1 MKTIGPYTIDIV
13 ETGRF
18 ALDGGAMFGVV
29 PKPLWE
35 RAYTQSDARN
45 RIPMAAKALLLRSES
60 HTILVDTGNSPFMH
74 AKLLDIYGID
84 FGTYDIEQS
93 LSRLGVRVEDVTDV
107 ILTHLHFDHAGGAV
121 VRNAAGESVPRF
133 PNAWYHV
140 QKEHFD
146 WAAAPTE
153 KDRASFVPEMYLPLV
168 DNGRLQLLDGP
179 GEIFPMVYL
188 DLSFGHTS
196 ALQTVRVSD
205 GASTVYYP
213 ADLMPTGAHIGIA
226 YGMGYDNFPLTTMA
240 EKKHVLPMIIDEQ
253 WLVVFE
259 HDALRQAAGVIM
271 GEKGATLGPDIT
283 ITDVQ

>member
-1 MKTIGPYTIDIV
+1 MMHIGPYTIDVI

-35 RAYTQSDARN
+35 RAYTQADTRN

-74 AKLLDIYGID
+74 SKLLDIYGID
-84 FGTYDIEQS
+84 FATYHIEQS
-93 LSRLGVRVEDVTDV
+93 LSRLGVRAEDVTDV

-121 VRNAAGESVPRF
+121 TRNAEGESVPRF

-146 WAAAPTE
+146 WAGAPTE
-153 KDRASFVPEMYLPLV
+153 KDRASFMPEMYLPLV
-168 DNGRLQLLDGP
+168 DHGRLQLLDGP
-179 GEIFPMVYL
+179 GEIFPMIHVEL
-188 DLSFGHTS
+188 AFGHTT

-205 GASTVYYP
+205 GTSTVFYP
-213 ADLMPTGAHIGIA
+213 ADLIPTGAHIGIA

-240 EKKHVLPMIIDEQ
+240 EKKVLVPVIIDEQ
-253 WLVVFE
+253 WTVVFE
-259 HDALRQAAGVIM
+259 HDALRQAAGIVM
-271 GEKGATLGPDIT
+271 GDRGPMLGPDVT
-283 ITDVQ
+283 ITDVA